1 MKREVMANVKA
12 HAKEYKN
19 AKIYYHIMKKV
30 IEEGKSFLKK
40 ERDARL
46 KIINEVG
53 VFHKKY
59 SSYFVLY
66 LYRYPMSKIYVNIL
80 NSFMRYDLSGLVALN
95 GDNFDK
101 IVNGKRSVL
110 CVFYKKDCETCEAF
124 KKEFIS
130 FFLLLV
136 VFSLSFILCGSC

>member
-1 MKREVMANVKA
+1 
-12 HAKEYKN
+12 
-19 AKIYYHIMKKV
+19 
-30 IEEGKSFLKK
+30 
-40 ERDARL
+40 
-46 KIINEVG
+46 
-53 VFHKKY
+53 
-59 SSYFVLY
+59 
-66 LYRYPMSKIYVNIL
+66 MSKIYVNIL

-136 VFSLSFILCGSC
+136 VFSLSFILRGSC

>member
-1 MKREVMANVKA
+1 
-12 HAKEYKN
+12 
-19 AKIYYHIMKKV
+19 
-30 IEEGKSFLKK
+30 
-40 ERDARL
+40 
-46 KIINEVG
+46 
-53 VFHKKY
+53 
-59 SSYFVLY
+59 
-66 LYRYPMSKIYVNIL
+66 MSKIYVNIL

-130 FFLLLV
+130 F
-136 VFSLSFILCGSC
+136 SPSSSNC

>member
-1 MKREVMANVKA
+1 
-12 HAKEYKN
+12 
-19 AKIYYHIMKKV
+19 
-30 IEEGKSFLKK
+30 
-40 ERDARL
+40 
-46 KIINEVG
+46 
-53 VFHKKY
+53 
-59 SSYFVLY
+59 
-66 LYRYPMSKIYVNIL
+66 MSKIYVNIL

-136 VFSLSFILCGSC
+136 IFSLSFILRGSC

>member
-1 MKREVMANVKA
+1 MKAQVMEDVKA
-12 HAKEYKN
+12 HSKEYTN

-30 IEEGKSFLKK
+30 TEQGKSFLKE
-40 ERDARL
+40 ERNKR
-46 KIINEVG
+46 KKMINEMG

-59 SSYFVLY
+59 
-66 LYRYPMSKIYVNIL
+66 PMSKVYLNIL
-80 NSFMRYDLSGLVALN
+80 NSFMKYDFSGLVALN

-130 FFLLLV
+130 FH
-136 VFSLSFILCGSC
+136 

>member
-1 MKREVMANVKA
+1 
-12 HAKEYKN
+12 
-19 AKIYYHIMKKV
+19 
-30 IEEGKSFLKK
+30 
-40 ERDARL
+40 
-46 KIINEVG
+46 
-53 VFHKKY
+53 
-59 SSYFVLY
+59 
-66 LYRYPMSKIYVNIL
+66 MSKIYVNIL

-130 FFLLLV
+130 FLLLLV
-136 VFSLSFILCGSC
+136 VFSLSFILRGSC